1 MSMESQKRRHVM
13 KARGL
18 PEGPGDVP
26 GGGAGR
32 DEGGGSWSPAPTGT
46 LGTRE
51 LAGKHLEAN
60 GTLGRLASCCS
71 GSRHTHTHPW
81 GTQAIHT
88 CTCILGKHT
97 MTQIHIYTRTW
108 RMLHKQGHTPENM
121 PPHVH
126 TQTYTLQGTHDRYTH
141 LQAHTHN
148 PGSPLPIHRYRPKH
162 TYTWGMCHMHTNTHT
177 HQGIHMYTKIQTHL
191 SEHTPRTHTGSDR
204 STHLCV
210 ENTTQTCA
218 RTLQGTWHTQIP
230 TCPHCE
236 DTHVDRRSP
245 SCRLVPLRPQPPLS
259 PVVGLHQHPAVC
271 SLQRDPPP
279 ARGNTDTL

>member
-1 MSMESQKRRHVM
+1 M

-32 DEGGGSWSPAPTGT
+32 DEGGGSWSPALTGT

-97 MTQIHIYTRTW
+97 RTQIHIYTRTW
-108 RMLHKQGHTPENM
+108 RMLHKQGHTPENT
-121 PPHVH
+121 PP
-126 TQTYTLQGTHDRYTH
+126 
-141 LQAHTHN
+141 
-148 PGSPLPIHRYRPKH
+148 
-162 TYTWGMCHMHTNTHT
+162 
-177 HQGIHMYTKIQTHL
+177 
-191 SEHTPRTHTGSDR
+191 PRTHTDIHTPGNTR
-204 STHLCV
+204 QIHTLTGTH
-210 ENTTQTCA
+210 TQS
-218 RTLQGTWHTQIP
+218 RKPPPHTQIQ
-230 TCPHCE
+230 TQTHIHLGNVPHAHKHTHTSGN
-236 DTHVDRRSP
+236 THVYKDTNT
-245 SCRLVPLRPQPPLS
+245 PQ
-259 PVVGLHQHPAVC
+259 
-271 SLQRDPPP
+271 
-279 ARGNTDTL
+279 

>member
-1 MSMESQKRRHVM
+1 MCQEEVQEGMRAVAAGH
-13 KARGL
+13 L
-18 PEGPGDVP
+18 PQLAHSAP
-26 GGGAGR
+26 
-32 DEGGGSWSPAPTGT
+32 GSWLESI
-46 LGTRE
+46 LKQMVH
-51 LAGKHLEAN
+51 LAGLHPAAV
-60 GTLGRLASCCS
+60 GPD
-71 GSRHTHTHPW
+71 TH
-81 GTQAIHT
+81 IHT
-88 CTCILGKHT
+88 PGEHRLYIHAHVYLGNT
-97 MTQIHIYTRTW
+97 
-108 RMLHKQGHTPENM
+108 QGHKYTYIHVHGECCTNRATPLKTH